1 MLQDAFVGWATAG
14 GGGGLLSSRKLTV
27 EKSLIGPNG
36 QPAAINVLKM
46 NFCPGLVVLLTVCW
60 FSLYKVRGI
69 PIVGAQCPAHSA
81 QPPPRVRTEANLTL
95 NPPTSVSI
103 WNGCVCEVEVS
114 LVGIYR
120 GGTTTFRSGQW

>member
-1 MLQDAFVGWATAG
+1 MPVVNELDLRSV
-14 GGGGLLSSRKLTV
+14 SSSVQLANRRVWDPRQMSKRKN
-27 EKSLIGPNG
+27 I
-36 QPAAINVLKM
+36 
-46 NFCPGLVVLLTVCW
+46 PGLVVLLTVCW

-120 GGTTTFRSGQW
+120 GGTTTFRFGQW

>member
-1 MLQDAFVGWATAG
+1 MQLPNQRR
-14 GGGGLLSSRKLTV
+14 SM
-27 EKSLIGPNG
+27 SLKI
-36 QPAAINVLKM
+36 K
-46 NFCPGLVVLLTVCW
+46 FCPGLVVLLTVCW

-69 PIVGAQCPAHSA
+69 PIVGAQCPAYSA
-81 QPPPRVRTEANLTL
+81 QTPLRVRTEANLTL

-120 GGTTTFRSGQW
+120 CGTTTFRFGQW